1 MRKPANRPE
10 AKNGEAKTGAPVLD
24 TYVYFLKLTWFNVVS
39 GLGLHVQDVALFI
52 KKTLVHFGLNYRESR
67 SRAKRCP
74 FASMSVFERD
84 LLSE

>member
-52 KKTLVHFGLNYRESR
+52 KKDLGAFWVKLSRKQKSCKKMSLRLNV
-67 SRAKRCP
+67 C
-74 FASMSVFERD
+74 V
-84 LLSE
+84 